1 MDEEGV
7 IVIEDVVAA
16 PELHKKEVVPLAV
29 KVAEAPLQI
38 IASLLETPD
47 KSVSVILIEGKAF
60 TVPLTEVV
68 ASEAPVDVA
77 VIVPIIEPTDAKE
90 LNLTYNI

>member
-47 KSVSVILIEGKAF
+47 KSVSVILIEGSAL

-68 ASEAPVDVA
+68 ASEAPVEVA
-77 VIVPIIEPTDAKE
+77 VIVPVLPPAEAEE
-90 LNLTYNI
+90 LNLTYNV